1 MNKKNRIYLG
11 MAIIMYL
18 IGIGLISIG
27 IFNRKFELG
36 LSQRGIIL
44 TGIGGIICILTT
56 IGCAYLW
63 LKGIVKNDEEWIIS
77 ENDERNKM
85 IRGKAAENAM
95 VFSVVVMLV
104 IEGILIV
111 LGDLRAAI
119 LVSVAMVICTL
130 FQMYLIVHYQ
140 KNL

>member
-1 MNKKNRIYLG
+1 
-11 MAIIMYL
+11 
-18 IGIGLISIG
+18 
-27 IFNRKFELG
+27 
-36 LSQRGIIL
+36 
-44 TGIGGIICILTT
+44 
-56 IGCAYLW
+56 
-63 LKGIVKNDEEWIIS
+63 
-77 ENDERNKM
+77 M
-85 IRGKAAENAM
+85 IRGKAAENAI

-140 KNL
+140 KKL